1 MVNIAP
7 RSPSIPQ
14 RPWRVLTG
22 VSLTVF
28 TFTGLTLFF
37 VIVFKHLDVGFLT
50 NARRLAATS
59 HGTDGNL
66 SHYGELEDDSFALHP
81 EQHVFR
87 APHTIRLGWNITR
100 EARRPDGVL
109 KDVYLINGQFPGPTI
124 EARSG
129 DTIEVTVTNSIAHDT
144 HDGIAVHWHGLLMKG
159 FNDMDGVVGVTQC
172 SISSGQSYTYKFDIH
187 KEQHGTFWYHAH
199 SAVKRADGLYGGLVV
214 HKPADSRAVQSDA
227 SLYGY
232 ESEKMLLIGDW
243 YHLPADRVL
252 AEYKDFRNF
261 AYEPVP
267 DSLLING
274 AGSYNC
280 SNARP
285 GKPVDCVETDAP
297 EVKVPGNKA
306 VRLRIVN
313 TGASAG
319 YSLQLEGAN
328 FQLITV
334 DGGTAVSRSTPQ
346 SSTLGVLYPGERMDV
361 LLLSDEASLNRN
373 KPHNS
378 SIKII
383 LDLELMQLMNPALTR
398 MQSFSLS
405 WIPSAKTEHEREDRP
420 SKVDIY
426 NVQNAEG
433 LLIPEDAPL
442 RKNPVEV
449 ALLYTSLSINSFKN
463 DEPWGELNHTS
474 WTWKDP
480 QARPLLAIDRN
491 EWQNGTEQAN
501 PLRTFHVPR
510 YEAGEDRWLDLVV
523 NNVDDKGHPFHL
535 VNIPPGIYDDTS
547 STNSS

>member
-1 MVNIAP
+1 MYILLYFSYQP
-7 RSPSIPQ
+7 P
-14 RPWRVLTG
+14 
-22 VSLTVF
+22 
-28 TFTGLTLFF
+28 
-37 VIVFKHLDVGFLT
+37 
-50 NARRLAATS
+50 TS

-66 SHYGELEDDSFALHP
+66 SHYGEPEDDSFALHP

-129 DTIEVTVTNSIAHDT
+129 DTIEVTVANGIAHDT

-172 SISSGQSYTYKFDIH
+172 SISSGQSYTYKFEIH

-214 HKPADSRAVQSDA
+214 HKPADSRAVQNDA

-243 YHLPADRVL
+243 YHLPADGVL

-319 YSLQLEGAN
+319 YSLQLEGAS

-334 DGGTAVSRSTPQ
+334 DGGTAVSGSTPQ
-346 SSTLGVLYPGERMDV
+346 SSTLGVLYPGER
-361 LLLSDEASLNRN
+361 
-373 KPHNS
+373 
-378 SIKII
+378 
-383 LDLELMQLMNPALTR
+383 NP
-398 MQSFSLS
+398 
-405 WIPSAKTEHEREDRP
+405 P
-420 SKVDIY
+420 KVDIY
-426 NVQNAEG
+426 NIQNAEG
-433 LLIPEDAPL
+433 LVIPEDAPL

-480 QARPLLAIDRN
+480 QARPLLAIDRT
-491 EWQNGTEQAN
+491 EWENGTEQAN
-501 PLRTFHVPR
+501 PLRTFRVPR

-535 VNIPPGIYDDTS
+535 VSIPPSIYEDAY
-547 STNSS
+547 

>member
-1 MVNIAP
+1 
-7 RSPSIPQ
+7 
-14 RPWRVLTG
+14 
-22 VSLTVF
+22 
-28 TFTGLTLFF
+28 
-37 VIVFKHLDVGFLT
+37 
-50 NARRLAATS
+50 
-59 HGTDGNL
+59 
-66 SHYGELEDDSFALHP
+66 
-81 EQHVFR
+81 
-87 APHTIRLGWNITR
+87 
-100 EARRPDGVL
+100 
-109 KDVYLINGQFPGPTI
+109 
-124 EARSG
+124 
-129 DTIEVTVTNSIAHDT
+129 
-144 HDGIAVHWHGLLMKG
+144 
-159 FNDMDGVVGVTQC
+159 MDGVVGVTQC
-172 SISSGQSYTYKFDIH
+172 SISSGQSYTYKFEIH

-297 EVKVPGNKA
+297 EVEVPGNKA

-319 YSLQLEGAN
+319 YSLQLEGAS

-373 KPHNS
+373 KPRNS
-378 SIKII
+378 TMKII

-405 WIPSAKTEHEREDRP
+405 WIPSAETEHQREGNP
-420 SKVDIY
+420 PKVEIY
-426 NVQNAEG
+426 NIQNAEG

-442 RKNPVEV
+442 RKNPVEI

-480 QARPLLAIDRN
+480 QAKPLLAIDRT
-491 EWQNGTEQAN
+491 EWENGTEQAN
-501 PLRTFHVPR
+501 PLRRFRVPR

-535 VNIPPGIYDDTS
+535 VNIPPSIHEDTY
-547 STNSS
+547 